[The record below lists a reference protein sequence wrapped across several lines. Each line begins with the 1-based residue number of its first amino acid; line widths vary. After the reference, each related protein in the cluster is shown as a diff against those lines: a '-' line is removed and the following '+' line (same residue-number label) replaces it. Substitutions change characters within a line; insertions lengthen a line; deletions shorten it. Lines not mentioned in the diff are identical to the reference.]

1 MRELTD
7 ESDPESHPF
16 VRHPHRTLIGLS
28 APVLVSLIA
37 EPLTGL
43 VDTAFVA
50 RLGSRPL
57 AALGVAT
64 TLLSSIVWVFNFL
77 SIGTQTELAR
87 SHGSGQEQEGR
98 RIASLALALG
108 VLLGASLALVA
119 WPLAPTAVRLL
130 GLDEAGVAAGS
141 GYLKVRLLGAPA
153 VLLTVA
159 ASGALRGRQDMR
171 TPLVIALVVNALNLV
186 LDPLLIFGLGPFP
199 RLELVGA
206 AWASAFGQ
214 WAGAALAVVA
224 VSRRIGLT
232 GRQVWRDVGR
242 LFTIGLDLFLRTSAL
257 LLFLALAT
265 RAANR
270 IGVEAGAAHQAVR
283 QSWIFTAFLLD
294 AYAVAAQSLVGF
306 FLAAGQRPVARRV
319 AGVAC
324 LWGLGTGAVLA
335 VSMLLAT
342 GPVARLLV
350 PKSAQAAF
358 LGAWWAAAL
367 FQPLNSLSFVT
378 DGIHWGT
385 SDYRFLRNA
394 VATAT
399 VSGALLL
406 AVFGGPPGFDLTD
419 VWLITG
425 AWIAIRAG
433 FGVARI
439 WPGFGAAPLGR
450 HEAQSGS
457 ARNV

>member
-1 MRELTD
+1 M
-7 ESDPESHPF
+7 
-16 VRHPHRTLIGLS
+16 
-28 APVLVSLIA
+28 VSLVA
-37 EPLTGL
+37 EPLTAL
-43 VDTAFVA
+43 VDTGFVA
-50 RLGSRPL
+50 RLGPAPL

-64 TLLSSIVWVFNFL
+64 TLLSSVLWVFNFL

-87 SHGSGQEQEGR
+87 SHGGGEERKGR
-98 RIASLALALG
+98 QITSLALGLGAVLG
-108 VLLGASLALVA
+108 VTLALVA
-119 WPLAPTAVRLL
+119 WPAAPAALRLL
-130 GLDEAGVAAGS
+130 GLDEAGVAAGA
-141 GYLKVRLLGAPA
+141 GYLRVRLLGAPA

-171 TPLVIALVVNALNLV
+171 TPLAIALVVNALNLV

-206 AWASAFGQ
+206 AWASIFSQ
-214 WAGAALAVVA
+214 WLGAGLALVA
-224 VSRRIGLT
+224 VSRDIGLT
-232 GRQVWRDVGR
+232 SQRVWRDAGR
-242 LFTIGLDLFLRTSAL
+242 LFTIGVDLFLRTGSL

-270 IGVEAGAAHQAVR
+270 LGVESGAAHQAVR
-283 QSWIFTAFLLD
+283 QSWILTAFLLD
-294 AYAVAAQSLVGF
+294 AYGVAAQSLVGF

-319 AGVAC
+319 ARVAC
-324 LWGLGTGAVLA
+324 SWGLGSGAALA
-335 VSMLLAT
+335 AGMLLAT
-342 GPVARLLV
+342 GPVTRLLV
-350 PKSAQAAF
+350 PESARLAF

-399 VSGALLL
+399 AIGALLL
-406 AVFGGPPGFDLTD
+406 ALLEGHPGFDLTD

-425 AWIAIRAG
+425 VWIAVRAG

-439 WPGFGAAPLGR
+439 WPGFGASPLR
-450 HEAQSGS
+450 QS
-457 ARNV
+457 

>member
-1 MRELTD
+1 VT
-7 ESDPESHPF
+7 HPF
-16 VRHPHRTLIGLS
+16 LARPHRTLLALS
-28 APVLVSLIA
+28 APVMVSLAA
-37 EPLTGL
+37 EPLTAL

-50 RLGSRPL
+50 RLGPAPL

-64 TLLSSIVWVFNFL
+64 TLLSSVLWAFNFL

-87 SHGSGQEQEGR
+87 AHGAGEEQHGR
-98 RIASLALALG
+98 RVASLALALG
-108 VLLGASLALVA
+108 AMVGVALALLA
-119 WPLAPTAVRLL
+119 WPLAPAAVRLM
-130 GLDEAGVAAGS
+130 GLDETGVAAGA
-141 GYLKVRLLGAPA
+141 GYLRVRLLGAPA

-159 ASGALRGRQDMR
+159 ASGALRGRQNMR

-206 AWASAFGQ
+206 AWASSFSQ
-214 WAGAALAVVA
+214 WLGAALAVLA

-232 GRQVWRDVGR
+232 GQQVWRDAGH
-242 LFTIGLDLFLRTSAL
+242 LFTIGLDLFLRTGAL

-270 IGVEAGAAHQAVR
+270 LGVEAGAAHQAVR
-283 QSWIFTAFLLD
+283 QFWVFTAFLLD
-294 AYAVAAQSLVGF
+294 AYGVAAQSLVGY
-306 FLAAGQRPVARRV
+306 FLAAGQRPAARRV
-319 AGVAC
+319 AGIAC

-335 VSMLLAT
+335 AGMLLLT
-342 GPVARLLV
+342 GPVTKLLV
-350 PKSAQAAF
+350 PESARLVF
-358 LGAWWAAAL
+358 LGAWWVAAL

-394 VATAT
+394 LGVATAT
-399 VSGALLL
+399 GALLL
-406 AVFGGPPGFDLTD
+406 FLLEGHAGFSLTD

-425 AWIAIRAG
+425 IWIAVRAG

-439 WPGFGAAPLGR
+439 WPGFGAAPLS
-450 HEAQSGS
+450 QP
-457 ARNV
+457 

>member
-1 MRELTD
+1 VT
-7 ESDPESHPF
+7 HPF
-16 VRHPHRTLIGLS
+16 LTRPHRTLLALS
-28 APVLVSLIA
+28 APVMVSLAA
-37 EPLTGL
+37 EPLTAL
-43 VDTAFVA
+43 VDTGFVA
-50 RLGSRPL
+50 RLGPAPL

-64 TLLSSIVWVFNFL
+64 TLLSGVLWVFNFL